1 MRVSIRQLH
10 RLGSALLLAAS
21 LLLLAA
27 CTAPP
32 TNGAGQGNQPAPQAG
47 EPARPAPA
55 TPAPAPEQPS
65 PATPAPPTTG
75 GVIGAQPVQLD
86 TSCKVDADCAV
97 KNVGNCCGYYPACVN
112 VNSPTD
118 PAAVQ
123 AECART
129 GMASVCGFP
138 EISGCQCVQ
147 GTCKAQSSGLSEPL
161 Q

>member
-1 MRVSIRQLH
+1 MRRFALP
-10 RLGSALLLAAS
+10 LFLLCALLLGGCA
-21 LLLLAA
+21 
-27 CTAPP
+27 APP
-32 TNGAGQGNQPAPQAG
+32 TSGGGSDANPAPVSTA
-47 EPARPAPA
+47 PASPAPA
-55 TPAPAPEQPS
+55 DEAPA
-65 PATPAPPTTG
+65 APPVTSPPANAPKPLAG
-75 GVIGAQPVQLD
+75 GPVQLD
-86 TSCKVDADCAV
+86 QSCRTDADCTV

-138 EISGCQCVQ
+138 EISTCQCVS
-147 GTCKAQSSGLSEPL
+147 GSCKAQSSALRVPI

>member
-1 MRVSIRQLH
+1 MR
-10 RLGSALLLAAS
+10 RLALPLFLLCALLLAG
-21 LLLLAA
+21 

-32 TNGAGQGNQPAPQAG
+32 TSGGDAGPAPVST
-47 EPARPAPA
+47 APA
-55 TPAPAPEQPS
+55 NPEPVDQAPVTPPPPANAPEPL
-65 PATPAPPTTG
+65 AG
-75 GVIGAQPVQLD
+75 GPVQID
-86 TSCKVDADCAV
+86 QSCRTDADCTV

-129 GMASVCGFP
+129 GMSSVCGFP
-138 EISGCQCVQ
+138 EISGCQCLS
-147 GTCKAQSSGLSEPL
+147 GTCKSQSSALRVPI

>member
-1 MRVSIRQLH
+1 MRLSIR
-10 RLGSALLLAAS
+10 RIAIAALLACS
-21 LLLLAA
+21 LSLLAA

-32 TNGAGQGNQPAPQAG
+32 TNGQAQDTPDAPAGTAPG
-47 EPARPAPA
+47 TPAPA
-55 TPAPAPEQPS
+55 TPAPPRDTDVALGQPG
-65 PATPAPPTTG
+65 T
-75 GVIGAQPVQLD
+75 VD
-86 TSCKVDADCAV
+86 TSCKIDADCAV

-112 VNSPTD
+112 VDSPTD

-138 EISGCQCVQ
+138 EISACHCSS
-147 GTCKAQSSGLSEPL
+147 GTCRAKSDRLTESL